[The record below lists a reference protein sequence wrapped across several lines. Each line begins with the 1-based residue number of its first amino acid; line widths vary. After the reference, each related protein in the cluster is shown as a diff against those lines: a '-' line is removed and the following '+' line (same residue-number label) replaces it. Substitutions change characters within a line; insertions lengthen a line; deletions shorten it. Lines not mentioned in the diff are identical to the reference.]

1 MVLIGKVVV
10 VGKTEKMESRGM
22 LVVVVVVG
30 RIGLV
35 CLISWVGDMFGFLE
49 VR

>member
-10 VGKTEKMESRGM
+10 DTTERIENRAMP
-22 LVVVVVVG
+22 VVVG

>member
-22 LVVVVVVG
+22 LVVVVVG

>member
-22 LVVVVVVG
+22 LVVVVG